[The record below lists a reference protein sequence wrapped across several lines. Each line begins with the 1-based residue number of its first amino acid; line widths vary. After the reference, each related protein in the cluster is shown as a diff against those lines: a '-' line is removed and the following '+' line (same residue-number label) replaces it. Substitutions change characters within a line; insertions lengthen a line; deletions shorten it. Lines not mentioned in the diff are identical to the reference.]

1 MTARGC
7 ANRGS
12 LYDYPVLSLYVYN
25 CRGGIDGVQKLL

>member
-12 LYDYPVLSLYVYN
+12 LYDYPVLSLSI
-25 CRGGIDGVQKLL
+25 CRKKSQSTIESAV